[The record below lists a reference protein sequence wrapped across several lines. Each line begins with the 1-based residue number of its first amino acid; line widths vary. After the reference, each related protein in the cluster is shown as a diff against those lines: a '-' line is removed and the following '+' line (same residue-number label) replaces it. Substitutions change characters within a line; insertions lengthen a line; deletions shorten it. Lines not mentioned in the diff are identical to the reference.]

1 MSVAKKDMT
10 LIPVK
15 YVNAAALASFLN
27 TNIFKN
33 DSVKPGVSV
42 KPVVTINPATNE
54 LIVMGT
60 ANDAKI
66 ARQIVEQFDKNLQL
80 QHLKLTILLRQKWQI

>member
-60 ANDAKI
+60 ANDAKL
-66 ARQIVEQFDKNLQL
+66 QDKL
-80 QHLKLTILLRQKWQI
+80 